1 MSSAT
6 GEPTAG
12 CCPVFTGFWCLPET
26 EAELARKLDLFWSEL
41 VPVLNSGSA
50 KSRLPDVVQLS
61 YTVQMHSP
69 EAEVRPSPN
78 GRRAVPPRQLT
89 FNICFLQLE
98 TGIRIFGG
106 VASLLYDCLEWR
118 RQHQHYLNNIRL
130 IKVPDWPRR
139 PPQQAEVHTLY
150 AGLQVEPGQNRTGGD
165 GASVAA
171 GREDGLKKVN

>member
-1 MSSAT
+1 MT

-12 CCPVFTGFWCLPET
+12 CCPVFTGLWCLPET

-61 YTVQMHSP
+61 YTVQIHSP
-69 EAEVRPSPN
+69 EAEVRPSPY
-78 GRRAVPPRQLT
+78 GCRAVPPRQLT
-89 FNICFLQLE
+89 LNICFLQLE
-98 TGIRIFGG
+98 TGIRLFGG
-106 VASLLYDCLEWR
+106 VANLLYDCLEWR

-130 IKVPDWPRR
+130 IKVPDWPRL

-150 AGLQVEPGQNRTGGD
+150 VGLQVEPGQNRTGGD